1 MKFAVNAVTAA
12 AYLALCTSVA
22 ARVDFTRRGP
32 DGTIITGPRYIL
44 HARQDN
50 STDFA
55 SNTTI
60 ANGTS
65 FGGENADANSTFTAA
80 NSTFTAA
87 NSTIAANST
96 SYDNSSYV
104 GVGSYG
110 ADEEEEDCEDDAG
123 LSATLTASSSYSAV
137 TGASTAVTVTGEDDE
152 EDEDCEEED
161 EDGTNS
167 ASTSDASAAIA
178 AANSVQTASS
188 SADAVM
194 TSQAASTA
202 VLGAVQAAAV
212 TGSSEPCDAVSTK
225 LVVNTCYKNLRGD

>member
-1 MKFAVNAVTAA
+1 MKFTANAVTAA
-12 AYLALCTSVA
+12 AYLALCTFVT

-32 DGTIITGPRYIL
+32 DGTILTGPRYIL

-55 SNTTI
+55 GNNTI
-60 ANGTS
+60 VDGTS
-65 FGGENADANSTFTAA
+65 FGEETANSTFT
-80 NSTFTAA
+80 
-87 NSTIAANST
+87 ANST

-104 GVGSYG
+104 GVSSDD
-110 ADEEEEDCEDDAG
+110 ADEEEDCEEDDSS
-123 LSATLTASSSYSAV
+123 SATLTTSSSHSAV
-137 TGASTAVTVTGEDDE
+137 TGASTAVTVTGEDEE

-161 EDGTNS
+161 EDGTDN

-188 SADAVM
+188 SADAAM
-194 TSQAASTA
+194 TSQTASTA

-212 TGSSEPCDAVSTK
+212 TGSSDPCDAVSPK
-225 LVVNTCYKNLRGD
+225 LVVNNCYKNLRED

>member
-1 MKFAVNAVTAA
+1 MKFTANAVTAA
-12 AYLALCTSVA
+12 AYLALCTFVT

-32 DGTIITGPRYIL
+32 DGTILTGPRYIL

-55 SNTTI
+55 GNNTI
-60 ANGTS
+60 VNGTS
-65 FGGENADANSTFTAA
+65 FGEETANSTFTAA
-80 NSTFTAA
+80 NSTFTA
-87 NSTIAANST
+87 NST

-104 GVGSYG
+104 GVSSDD
-110 ADEEEEDCEDDAG
+110 ADEEEDCEEDDSS
-123 LSATLTASSSYSAV
+123 SATLTTSSSHSAV
-137 TGASTAVTVTGEDDE
+137 TGASTAVTVTGEDEE

-161 EDGTNS
+161 EDGTDN

-188 SADAVM
+188 SADAAM
-194 TSQAASTA
+194 TSQTASTA

-212 TGSSEPCDAVSTK
+212 TGSSDPCDAVSPK
-225 LVVNTCYKNLRGD
+225 LVVNNCYKNLRED

>member
-1 MKFAVNAVTAA
+1 MKFAANAITAA

-32 DGTIITGPRYIL
+32 DGTILTGPRYIL

-55 SNTTI
+55 GYNTI
-60 ANGTS
+60 VNGTS
-65 FGGENADANSTFTAA
+65 FGEETANSTFT
-80 NSTFTAA
+80 
-87 NSTIAANST
+87 ANST

-104 GVGSYG
+104 GVSSDD
-110 ADEEEEDCEDDAG
+110 ADEEDCEEDDSS
-123 LSATLTASSSYSAV
+123 SATLTTSSSYSAV
-137 TGASTAVTVTGEDDE
+137 TGTSTAVAVTGEDEE

-161 EDGTNS
+161 EDGTDN

-178 AANSVQTASS
+178 AATSVQTASS

-202 VLGAVQAAAV
+202 VLGAVKAAAV
-212 TGSSEPCDAVSTK
+212 TGSSEPCGAVSTK
-225 LVVNTCYKNLRGD
+225 LVVNACYKNLCED